1 MVDNQQ
7 VPIATTTV
15 HRRQHR
21 TNRDSLIPIQKLIR
35 QLESQG
41 VISKTRSP
49 FNSPIWPVCK
59 SNDECRLTVDYRG
72 LNEVTPPLRAAVP
85 DMLELQFELESKA
98 AKCFPAKKYKDYEDN
113 SPSYDGYYTEDDP
126 VYGNL
131 NQDILEE
138 CCYRQM
144 KSQPQR
150 PVNQLQVESAHQ
162 MCYASL
168 DHSVKGKRRKPRRKK
183 GPSLE
188 EDEEERSS
196 NPTMMASKVSIYLNS
211 EQLAAENTTN
221 VEAIHDDPMRLMGLI
236 HTTKERTFEVAS

>member
-1 MVDNQQ
+1 
-7 VPIATTTV
+7 
-15 HRRQHR
+15 
-21 TNRDSLIPIQKLIR
+21 
-35 QLESQG
+35 
-41 VISKTRSP
+41 
-49 FNSPIWPVCK
+49 
-59 SNDECRLTVDYRG
+59 
-72 LNEVTPPLRAAVP
+72 
-85 DMLELQFELESKA
+85 
-98 AKCFPAKKYKDYEDN
+98 KKYKDYEEN

-131 NQDILEE
+131 NQEILVQMILFGQIILGRE
-138 CCYRQM
+138 CSNII
-144 KSQPQR
+144 KL
-150 PVNQLQVESAHQ
+150 QLELDMLRVESANQ